1 MNKQELAAKIWETA
15 NELRGSMEAS
25 EYKDYILGFIFYKYL
40 SEKEVNFLLSKSFEK
55 EDIEELTEEDE
66 EDVKWISRT
75 LGYFIEPKNLFQ
87 NWIKMG
93 SDFTVDNVR
102 TALSSFNRNI
112 DPNRRKIFAGV
123 FNTLEQGLSNL
134 GDTATSQTKAIRQ
147 LVSLVNDVPT
157 SNGNYDTL
165 GYIYEY
171 LISQFAAGAGKK
183 AGEFYTPH
191 EVSLVMAE
199 IIANHLKDN
208 ETIKIYDPTSGSGS
222 LLLNIGQAVSK
233 YIDDPNK
240 IKYYAQEKIY
250 STYNLTRMNLVMHEV
265 LPDNMIIRNGD
276 TLEHDFPY
284 FEDSDPEGT
293 YEPVFVDA
301 VTSNPPYSQHWDP
314 KDKEHD
320 PRFKYYGLAPKS
332 KADYAFLLHSLYH
345 LKQDGIMTIV
355 LPHGVLFRGGE
366 EGIIRE
372 KLIKGHHIET
382 IIGLP
387 PNIFFGTGI
396 PTIVMVLR
404 KKRSESD
411 ILFIDASKGF
421 EKQGN
426 KNVLRSR
433 DIKKIVDTVIKRK
446 EIDKYSYIASLKDI
460 EDNEYNLNIPRYVDS
475 SEEAEEWDIYATMLG
490 GIPKEEL
497 KKYKDVWDIMPR
509 LYNDLFEELNEEYVN
524 LRSDNI
530 HELIEKSQSAN
541 EFKNKFSEVFK
552 DYNTYLS
559 EQLIENAMNIRPV
572 IMKETLVED
581 LFNRFETV
589 PLIDRYK
596 AYQIFDDTW
605 VTISN
610 DLEVLQRDSFE
621 AVRAVDPNIVM
632 KKKSGIMM
640 EEQEGWKGRII
651 PFDLVQETLLKEEK
665 DELDKLE
672 TRQVEIQEELASIIG
687 TLSEEDG
694 EFKVLNDS
702 NDKFLVTN
710 TRNALNELFEDIETP
725 EMKVLKEYNIL
736 VSNKAKKKQ
745 LLEFMKNNSS
755 LDWENMALKKD
766 GTPSV
771 KGLRDYESY
780 LMQNYKF
787 PEDTFGA
794 KLSNAIALMDEEKEV
809 KKEAKEKN
817 EELHTL
823 TKETIENLT
832 DEEAK
837 QLLNEKWIVPIEVG
851 IKSLVP
857 QYFKDLEVELKKL
870 NDKYAETMND
880 IQINI
885 SKSSQELVEMMSQL
899 TGSETDMKGL
909 GAFQQ
914 LLGGELSE

>member
-55 EDIEELTEEDE
+55 EDIEELTEEDD

-93 SDFTVDNVR
+93 YDFTVDNVR

-112 DPNRRKIFAGV
+112 DPNRRKIFAGI
-123 FNTLEQGLSNL
+123 FNTLDQGLSNL

-157 SNGNYDTL
+157 SNGNYDAL

-345 LKQDGIMTIV
+345 LKQDGILTIV

-366 EGIIRE
+366 EGVIRE

-396 PTIVMVLR
+396 PTIVMVLK

-446 EIDKYSYIASLKDI
+446 EIDKYSCIASLKDI

-490 GIPKEEL
+490 GIPKAEL
-497 KKYKDVWDIMPR
+497 KKYEDVWDVIPG
-509 LYNDLFEELNEEYVN
+509 LYDDLFEDLNEEYVE
-524 LRSDNI
+524 LRSGNI
-530 HELIEKSQSAN
+530 HNLVEKSQSAN

-552 DYNTYLS
+552 DYNSYLS
-559 EQLIENAMNIRPV
+559 GQLIENTINIRPV
-572 IMKETLVED
+572 IMKEILTDD
-581 LFNRFETV
+581 LFRRFEAV
-589 PLIDRYK
+589 PLIDKYE
-596 AYQIFDDTW
+596 AYQIFDDNW

-632 KKKSGIMM
+632 NKKSGIMV

-651 PFDLVQETLLKEEK
+651 PFDLVQENLLKEEK

-672 TRQVEIQEELASIIG
+672 TRQVEIQEELASIIE

-702 NDKFLVTN
+702 NDKFLITN

-745 LLEFMKNNSS
+745 LLEFMKNNPS
-755 LDWENMALKKD
+755 LDWESMALKKD

-837 QLLNEKWIVPIEVG
+837 QLLNQKWIVPIEVG

-857 QYFKDLEVELKKL
+857 QYFRNLEVELKKL

-880 IQINI
+880 IQTNI
-885 SKSSQELVEMMSQL
+885 SKSSQVLVEMMSQL
-899 TGSETDMKGL
+899 TGSKTDMKGL
-909 GAFQQ
+909 RAFQQ
-914 LLGGELSE
+914 LLGGEIE